1 MLAFLMLVV
10 TVSAP
15 LIYATM
21 AGYASERSGVIN
33 IGLEG
38 KMLFACFLCAA
49 ISPRMGAIPGLLA
62 AIMGANVLSIIH
74 WVLTQKFR
82 MDSIISGMA
91 INLFAAG
98 SSSFLKFQFTTGQIM
113 RDDQKIPLNL
123 FYITALLAPLALYW
137 LASRTRFG
145 VRLRSSGSDPDRT
158 RMAGINPER
167 VRFLSLL
174 LTGLGCGIAGALLAS
189 ETNQFSDNMTAG
201 RGFIALAALIL
212 GGWRPIQSGLACL
225 AFGAATAV
233 QIKMTGQTVGGIEIP
248 SEAWK
253 SLPYLVTIIALSGF
267 VGKSKA
273 PSGLGKL

>member
-38 KMLFACFLCAA
+38 KMLFASFLCAA

-62 AIMGANVLSIIH
+62 AIMGATVLSIIH

-137 LASRTRFG
+137 VANRTRFG